1 MKIGRGILGVV
12 FLVGIAAVISN
23 SPERAA
29 TIDVAHVYG
38 PPAPPAPPSCKN
50 SLSACADNREIA
62 NEWSGYSR
70 LRVRCKTAADE
81 MAKYGD
87 PEWPWIAFGSFLPG
101 DSAHKTGVITLVEP
115 DARFTN
121 GFNAKARVKIYCKY
135 NRRADKVEDASIQ
148 QR

>member
-70 LRVRCKTAADE
+70 LKSAAKPRQMRWLNMVIRNGRGLPSALSFPETAHTR
-81 MAKYGD
+81 
-87 PEWPWIAFGSFLPG
+87 PG
-101 DSAHKTGVITLVEP
+101 
-115 DARFTN
+115 
-121 GFNAKARVKIYCKY
+121 
-135 NRRADKVEDASIQ
+135 
-148 QR
+148 